1 MYMYVCVRTHARTHT
16 HTHTHTFKEDANKT
30 YGFMLYLCY
39 PVQYVYYS
47 LKHESLVFSKK
58 FVVTNETAWCHDQ
71 EYHSLN
77 YHLFHALSVKPS
89 TVQELSGC

>member
-1 MYMYVCVRTHARTHT
+1 MCMCVCVCIHT
-16 HTHTHTFKEDANKT
+16 HTHAFKEDANKV

-39 PVQYVYYS
+39 PVQYVYS
-47 LKHESLVFSKK
+47 LKNESLVFSKI

-71 EYHSLN
+71 EYHRLN
-77 YHLFHALSVKPS
+77 CHLFHALSAKPS